1 MGSAKRQAKSAK
13 APELEMDASEEVYDS
28 ISGSFMLKYRIN
40 DEGIGH
46 ICLPPGLSMLLQSDQ
61 IYIMPSAGG
70 LFIRSIDNEN
80 ALNSQSAKL
89 SA

>member
-1 MGSAKRQAKSAK
+1 MRSAKEQAKCIK
-13 APELEMDASEEVYDS
+13 TPELETDASEEVYDN
-28 ISGSFMLKYRIN
+28 ISGSFLLKYRIN
-40 DEGIGH
+40 DVGIGH

-80 ALNSQSAKL
+80 APDLQSAKL